1 MLRKGILL
9 LFVSFIAQTLAL
21 SQSLMWEVF
30 NSSNSDLPENKLKSI
45 TMDRDENIWL
55 GTAGDGGVM
64 FDKKNWHVYNE
75 ATSGITNNHVDS
87 IAIDLN
93 GNIWFGTGNGA
104 CMFDGDSTWITFNS
118 ENSGLPNDDIYPLAI
133 DRSISSNNHKQGE
146 YSVWIGTY
154 GDGVARFDGKDWKIY
169 KSTNSPLI
177 DDLIRS
183 IAIDRH
189 GNKWIG
195 TLFGG
200 LAKFN
205 GDATWDIYANF
216 NSKLPSNSVYPI
228 VFDKHDNVWIGTE
241 GGLAILK
248 VDNTWEV
255 YKKNDSGLPDNKIY
269 SLAIDKNGVAWIGT
283 VNSGLV
289 RFDHNLAKSD
299 TNAWTVYNTFNSG
312 LPHNEVRGIKIDK
325 QGIIWL
331 ASYGGGLVRYNPNG
345 KGWKNT
351 LYDQLEGLDPYKDQP
366 WNINQLVG
374 MVKKYDFVNVK
385 QKKIIKGHLNTYL
398 KSNPENIVALVLST
412 QLGIKDD
419 DVSDELHVYVDKA
432 LNLDPDNAEA
442 NFWKGR
448 LFGVKEDVTNGEQVD
463 FIFNNYDEAIKYIKK
478 AIAID
483 KDNIE
488 YRETLA
494 LYLASKRR
502 FEEARIFTKFSNDGN
517 LLIYK
522 LLKDLQMLP
531 LPSGAIFLPDETK
544 NIIQVLKDRG
554 NLEDFPVLRIH
565 AYAVPIS
572 ALSLETFF
580 EERLPE
586 FDLFEITNDKKA
598 RIATYI
604 QYLKI
609 WDKEM
614 YTVNSVLDIPPR
626 PNEGIT
632 LDISSIYRKSSNN
645 DPTWASELFKISPT
659 LSERKAFCKMV
670 YVNYR

>member
-1 MLRKGILL
+1 MFRKGVLL
-9 LFVSFIAQTLAL
+9 LFVSFIVHTSAL

-75 ATSGITNNHVDS
+75 STSGITNNHVDS

-93 GNIWFGTGNGA
+93 GNIWFGTGNGV
-104 CMFDGDSTWITFNS
+104 CMFDGDSTWKTFNS

-133 DRSISSNNHKQGE
+133 DRSISSNNHKQDE
-146 YSVWIGTY
+146 YNVWIGTY

-205 GDATWDIYANF
+205 GDATWEIYANF

-255 YKKNDSGLPDNKIY
+255 YKKDDSGLPDNKIY
-269 SLAIDKNGVAWIGT
+269 SLAIDKDGVAWIGT

-312 LPHNEVRGIKIDK
+312 LPNNEVRGIKIDK

-351 LYDQLEGLDPYKDQP
+351 LYDQLEGLDPYKAQP
-366 WNINQLVG
+366 WNINQLAG
-374 MVKKYDFVNVK
+374 MIKKYDFVNEN
-385 QKKIIKGHLNTYL
+385 QKKIIKGQLNTYL
-398 KSNPENIVALVLST
+398 KFNPDNVVALVLST
-412 QLGIKDD
+412 QLGIKEGA
-419 DVSDELHVYVDKA
+419 VSDELHEYVDKA
-432 LNLDPDNAEA
+432 LSLDPDNAEA

-448 LFGVKEDVTNGEQVD
+448 LFGVKEDVTSGEQVD
-463 FIFNNYDEAIKYIKK
+463 FIFGNYDESIKYIKK

-483 KDNIE
+483 KYNIK

-494 LYLASKRR
+494 IYLASKRS
-502 FEEARIFTKFSNDGN
+502 FEDARIFTKFLDDGN
-517 LLIYK
+517 LPIYK

-531 LPSGAIFLPDETK
+531 LPSGAIFLPDETN
-544 NIIQVLKDRG
+544 NIIQVIKDRG

-598 RIATYI
+598 RIATYK

-645 DPTWASELFKISPT
+645 DPPWASELFKISPT